1 MYFIVCVRSVYENV
15 LQFYRSVVQT
25 CSLLRHVGVISTR
38 PRPILARVA
47 PYKHT
52 LSLGQR
58 PYVPLRGMYK
68 AYIQTHAP
76 HKRTRYDAQ
85 DAPRRLND
93 TPRRFNTLPTTQQ
106 DGPRRPKDTD
116 TTNL

>member
-1 MYFIVCVRSVYENV
+1 MF
-15 LQFYRSVVQT
+15 
-25 CSLLRHVGVISTR
+25 GVISTR

-47 PYKHT
+47 LYKHT

-58 PYVPLRGMYK
+58 PYVPLIGMYK
-68 AYIQTHAP
+68 AHIQTHAA

-85 DAPRRLND
+85 DAPRRPND
-93 TPRRFNTLPTTQQ
+93 APRRLNTPPTTQQ
-106 DGPRRPKDTD
+106 DGLRRPKDTE

>member
-1 MYFIVCVRSVYENV
+1 MCVSMKIDNM

-47 PYKHT
+47 LYRHT

-58 PYVPLRGMYK
+58 PYVPLIGWYK
-68 AYIQTHAP
+68 AYIQTHAA

-85 DAPRRLND
+85 DAPRHLNDAPRRLN
-93 TPRRFNTLPTTQQ
+93 THPTTQQ
-106 DGPRRPKDTD
+106 DGPRRPKDTE
-116 TTNL
+116 TPNL